1 MEVPWWLAK
10 TIAWGGILLMVLVA
24 LELILE
30 IFGVEMIEGNWS
42 SFAGLAGGYILRI
55 FGEVLEDD

>member
-10 TIAWGGILLMVLVA
+10 TIAWGGVLLMVFVA
-24 LELILE
+24 LEMTLA
-30 IFGVEMIEGNWS
+30 IFGVDIIEGNWS

-55 FGEVLEDD
+55 FGEALEDD